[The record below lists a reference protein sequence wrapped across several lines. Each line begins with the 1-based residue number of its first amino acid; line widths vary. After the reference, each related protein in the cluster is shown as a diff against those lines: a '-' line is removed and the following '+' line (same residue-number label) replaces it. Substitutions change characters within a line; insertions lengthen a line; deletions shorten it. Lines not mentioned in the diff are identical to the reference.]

1 MKQTITP
8 FRIMLAIAMLSI
20 VFMACKKDVS
30 VADVR
35 LSQTSVI
42 LNPNDTLTLFA
53 TVLPDN
59 ATNSA
64 VVWNSSNPAVATV
77 SDGKITAIAMGTTTI
92 SVTTLSGNKTAT
104 CEVAVA
110 GITFNQATT
119 SLYVGNT
126 LNLSPTVFPANAPI
140 SWSSS
145 DTIVATVRNG
155 VVTGKWLGETT
166 ISATIRDSMTAT
178 IKITVDFQDGTE
190 RPMFTI
196 DDVQYAYPAPDQQ
209 YFLKGE
215 HPTGFIKLAR
225 NFDYV
230 FTNSNMTFRARL
242 LVDEVVEA
250 TVPITWNAST
260 TTMSWTLPN
269 LENSTLYTF
278 ELISVSNGNEMII
291 WSYDFRTSMFSTFAE
306 KMEKVVITNT
316 YRNSLLI
323 SGLVR
328 FLWGNMVSSE
338 GFDQSD
344 IIGVKYTQNKPL
356 IVVKSA
362 LTDNYHRNIIAPML
376 YEKYPFGGAVKYSR
390 EEGQSIIP
398 DWAIVKSDNYDYNTT
413 AVFPWVHFLAPTYF
427 EDFNDAKRQLAT
439 NPTAQA
445 TYGHLFPIDFPIL
458 PNGDNYT
465 LNFSYTLPN
474 GVVTDSSVVKTFVLP

>member
-1 MKQTITP
+1 MKTHTP
-8 FRIMLAIAMLSI
+8 IFRTMFAIAMLSI
-20 VFMACKKDVS
+20 VFMACKKDVN

-64 VVWNSSNPAVATV
+64 VVWNSSSQAVATV
-77 SDGKITAIAMGTTTI
+77 NNGKITAIDMGTTTI
-92 SVTTLSGNKTAT
+92 SVTTLSGNKAAT
-104 CEVAVA
+104 CEVTVA

-306 KMEKVVITNT
+306 KMEQVTITNPFT
-316 YRNSLLI
+316 APTLNQGR
-323 SGLVR
+323 VR
-328 FLWGNMVSSE
+328 FIFGLMTTQE
-338 GFDQSD
+338 GFDEPD
-344 IIGVKYTQNKPL
+344 IEGIVHTQNKPL

-362 LTDNYHRNIIAPML
+362 LTDNYHRNTIAPML
-376 YEKYPFGGAVKYSR
+376 YANYPFGGVVKYSR
-390 EEGQSIIP
+390 EEGQSIVP
-398 DWAIVKSDNYDYNTT
+398 DWAIVKTGSYDYGTT
-413 AVFPWVHFLAPTYF
+413 RFFPWVHSLARIYFQDF
-427 EDFNDAKRQLAT
+427 EDAVRQIRA

-445 TYGHLFPIDFPIL
+445 TYGHLFPNQFPIL
-458 PNGDNYT
+458 PDGDNYT
-465 LNFSYTLPN
+465 LNFFYTLPN
-474 GVVTDSSVVKTFVLP
+474 GVVTDSSVVKTFVVP